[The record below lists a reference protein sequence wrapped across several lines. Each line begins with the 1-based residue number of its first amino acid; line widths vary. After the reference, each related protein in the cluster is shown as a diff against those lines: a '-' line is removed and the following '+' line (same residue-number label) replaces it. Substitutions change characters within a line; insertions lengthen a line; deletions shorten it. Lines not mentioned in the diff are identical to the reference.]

1 MKGHRQLIADK
12 TYHVQSFDPVM
23 DPHVIV
29 GTIPS
34 ITSHGLKVY
43 YGHASNSFWWIAGE
57 ALGFRRGGPFIEKPW
72 PDQFQSKPAKD
83 ILSEV
88 TKRTDDPILD

>member
-23 DPHVIV
+23 DSHVIV
-29 GTIPS
+29 GTMPS

-43 YGHASNSFWWIAGE
+43 YGHTSNSFWWITGE
-57 ALGFRRGGPFIEKPW
+57 ANSDTFPGRPGWINGK
-72 PDQFQSKPAKD
+72 
-83 ILSEV
+83 
-88 TKRTDDPILD
+88 